1 MNISKPLTV
10 VVVVGVLLSP
20 PPHLPS
26 PPAPP
31 AACQSSCA
39 SCSSSLACLSC
50 GSQQPLLD
58 PDGGQCLASCPAGSY
73 QDQHTHHCRRE

>member
-1 MNISKPLTV
+1 MNISKALTV
-10 VVVVGVLLSP
+10 VVGGFFSP
-20 PPHLPS
+20 PPLPS
-26 PPAPP
+26 PP